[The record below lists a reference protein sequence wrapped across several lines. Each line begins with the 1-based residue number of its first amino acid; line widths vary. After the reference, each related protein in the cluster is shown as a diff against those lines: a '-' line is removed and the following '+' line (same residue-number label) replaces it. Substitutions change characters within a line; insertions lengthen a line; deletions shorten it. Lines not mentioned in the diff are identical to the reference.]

1 VNVPDQSQQVH
12 VRIDQQGVIAL
23 LEQVSEL
30 PGAPMH
36 AAGVL
41 TAESLHEPP
50 DRHVGN
56 LQDQMDR
63 VCFPAVGVRTHAA
76 SDQHRREQS
85 LERRV
90 VGFFGENRLT
100 CITALDDVIHAARH
114 VKSGSA

>member
-1 VNVPDQSQQVH
+1 MTTQSVVTRIRHLAGAYRQRVNVPDQSQQVD

-30 PGAPMH
+30 AGAPMH
-36 AAGVL
+36 AAGIL

-63 VCFPAVGVRTHAA
+63 V
-76 SDQHRREQS
+76 
-85 LERRV
+85 
-90 VGFFGENRLT
+90 
-100 CITALDDVIHAARH
+100 
-114 VKSGSA
+114 